1 MASKLLLLSFHLQR
15 SSIRGKSL
23 PNVPIWSLFVQMLI
37 TDRPAGQ
44 SKAGCGNQIP
54 SALSLQG
61 LPTNDHQ
68 WARATRQINSTLEP
82 NIVSWEK
89 ANANIGEAA
98 AASTERKRKVT
109 LIRIRRKILQ
119 PVSETQQLILL
130 KFSKNQQGLILP
142 YSSWL
147 IFSFSCLVDLL
158 LLLAKI
164 YFA

>member
-37 TDRPAGQ
+37 TDPPTGQ

-54 SALSLQG
+54 GALSIQG

-68 WARATRQINSTLEP
+68 WATRQINSTLEP

-89 ANANIGEAA
+89 ANANIREAA
-98 AASTERKRKVT
+98 AASTDRKRKVT
-109 LIRIRRKILQ
+109 LILIRRKILQ

-130 KFSKNQQGLILP
+130 KSSKNQQG
-142 YSSWL
+142 S
-147 IFSFSCLVDLL
+147 IFSSSSLV
-158 LLLAKI
+158 A
-164 YFA
+164 